1 METPRRNKRTNC
13 SPKPR
18 NPDSSYSKNLDRSID
33 HEHGRNLTNKLS
45 RTKQNS
51 STGSKKN
58 RQIVSVGN
66 DGKQINYKVQNYAK
80 LLSEIPEKISREKNR
95 DHIFFSAANSQI
107 FQAKVAYFPGKNLDD
122 IRQVLSSNSKERSD
136 NNSIKSYQTN
146 REKTFGTHL
155 IVPKKKTKKIKLV
168 QKPLNTIQEVNENDK
183 SKESLKRA
191 LEPFQDMKETSSI
204 IMTYTDQ
211 SDDSKQA
218 SVGIIER
225 KEYKYIPNNRES
237 AYGQKTRVSYCFQED
252 ESKVISNEQSQS
264 ETYKSKHFPAEF
276 SPFSSQRVFQ
286 IKEMFEKLSKTNNFQ
301 EKSIP
306 KVTHTINEPI
316 KSIPFEHTISCEE
329 CRRILKGLIETESI
343 SEKDMAMAMTD
354 MPSNSSR
361 SVVDSLIQEICD
373 KIISD
378 KDDITFKIET
388 KKTTKVQKL
397 TFRRNRKK
405 TRRKGAAPHDMQLNE
420 KKNGA

>member
-252 ESKVISNEQSQS
+252 ESK
-264 ETYKSKHFPAEF
+264 
-276 SPFSSQRVFQ
+276 

-405 TRRKGAAPHDMQLNE
+405 TRRKGAAPHDMQYNNFFLLALTISIVLYCFYCRLNE